1 MNVPDSLHEENDKKK
16 TKKIIYSKSCRA
28 KISLGVNNFKLT

>member
-16 TKKIIYSKSCRA
+16 TKKIIQKAAEQKYHWA
-28 KISLGVNNFKLT
+28 